1 MSRLNRESTSIS
13 VSEFY
18 ENHLLKKYNYEP
30 AYQRKSV
37 WSEEKKAFLIDSIL
51 KNFPIPPI
59 FLHQKIDED
68 TGKTTFD
75 VVDGK
80 QRLTSLTMFINN
92 ELSVT
97 SESEENL
104 ELAGLFFKD
113 IEGKLSNYKKEFWR
127 YRIPVE
133 LIDSEDANLIDEIFD
148 RLNRNGEKLNGQEL
162 RKAKYYG
169 SPLLNL
175 VEKIANTEKFWI
187 ERLELATDR
196 NRMEDHEFVSELIF
210 VLAEDKLFGSNQQT
224 IDSKY
229 EKYSK
234 KGEDWIKIILPK
246 FNKATK
252 LLKDLNLDYEAH
264 KIGGVSH
271 LFGLWSFAVDRVDNK
286 KNKNLKNLKI
296 KIEKFYT
303 LLREDPHSNAFVSE
317 YKKSM
322 SSGTKEVTQRNRR
335 RQSLIGYV
343 DKI

>member
-13 VSEFY
+13 ISEFY

-37 WSEEKKAFLIDSIL
+37 WSDEKKAFLIDSIL

-59 FLHQKIDED
+59 FLHQKIDER

-80 QRLTSLTMFINN
+80 QRLTSLTMFISN
-92 ELSVT
+92 ELAVT
-97 SESEENL
+97 SESKGSE
-104 ELAGLFFKD
+104 ELAGLLFKD
-113 IEGKLSNYKKEFWR
+113 IEGTLSNYKKEFWR
-127 YRIPVE
+127 YRIPIE

-169 SPLLNL
+169 TPLLNL
-175 VEKIANTEKFWI
+175 VEKIANTNKFWI
-187 ERLELATDR
+187 SRLELATDC
-196 NRMEDHEFVSELIF
+196 NRMEDHEFISELIF

-224 IDSKY
+224 IDAKY

-234 KGEDWIKIILPK
+234 KKVDWVSDIEPK
-246 FNKATK
+246 FDLATTA
-252 LLKDLNLDYEAH
+252 LQDLELDYENNR
-264 KIGGVSH
+264 IGGVSH
-271 LFGLWSFAVDRVDNK
+271 LFGLWSFIVDRVEQGKTK
-286 KNKNLKNLKI
+286 KLKS
-296 KIEKFYT
+296 KIEKFYA
-303 LLREDPHSNAFVSE
+303 LLREDPHSNTFVSE

-335 RQSLIGYV
+335 RQALIGYV
-343 DKI
+343 ESV